1 MGLSLK
7 SHLLNGRPQFY
18 NYYILTLR
26 EALTRGLHDP

>member
-18 NYYILTLR
+18 NCYIFTLR
-26 EALTRGLHDP
+26 EALIRGLRDP